1 MCSGSPRPLSVNS
14 GAVNDPRLSNDVAI
28 RSSSAM
34 FGIDHRSRCRPS
46 RGVTLV
52 LNRTTRRSGSANGGG
67 RSSSAETTLNI
78 VVVAP
83 MPSASVR
90 MATTATPR
98 IRSSVL
104 TAYRRSLV
112 KFSIISYDV
121 VTRPGVNIPP

>member
-1 MCSGSPRPLSVNS
+1 MNS
-14 GAVNDPRLSNDVAI
+14 GPVNDPTLSNDVAI
-28 RSSSAM
+28 RSSSVM
-34 FGIDHRSRCRPS
+34 FGIDHRSRCSPS

-52 LNRTTRRSGSANGGG
+52 LNRMTSRSGSANGGG

-90 MATTATPR
+90 IATTATPR

-104 TAYRRSLV
+104 TAYRRSRAT
-112 KFSIISYDV
+112 FSIMGYDV
-121 VTRPGVNIPP
+121 VMRPGVNIPT